1 MMKVTTQ
8 TNAKVDFQ
16 LSIGLEPP
24 TKHVDT
30 DEKVKPKSFTCK
42 MHPNKKDSAEFL
54 VKIYAFS
61 DGSPEEYIETLKQ
74 LTVVQTGQNVKR
86 NEDIVVLYKQIFE
99 GALLEAFENE
109 ISDEDPITDDVLNR
123 GRNAMT
129 KIVFPD
135 KAVRHQKKAM
145 KKIKKPM
152 KMKFREFA
160 NRMKKINEM
169 LTFFPLL
176 PDGSKPRP
184 MPNDEF
190 LELLHDALPK
200 TGYQNV
206 MQQHDYDPTLDT
218 FHNFV
223 QWVER
228 RCEPFDDREPRNKKD
243 GPMNQPIPKKK
254 PTKRKHDGNDGNNPP
269 NGERAAKKGRKYCM
283 HHKWCDHTTDEC
295 KVLKAM
301 YEKHAPT
308 KNFQHQK
315 KAHDMHMIDQAS
327 QKYSKTFLES
337 EECFAILKQQIEKI
351 NNPLFKAMKSEIRDE
366 LFMINEDDERKL
378 TNKELKEMQTGLKLN
393 KDTSNVEMDEDT
405 DNDDY

>member
-1 MMKVTTQ
+1 MKVTTT
-8 TNAKVDFQ
+8 TNSNSKVDFQ

-24 TKHVDT
+24 PKRSD
-30 DEKVKPKSFTCK
+30 DDDKVKPKSFTCK
-42 MHPNKKDSAEFL
+42 MHPGKKDSAEFL
-54 VKIYAFS
+54 VKIYSFS
-61 DGSPEEYIETLKQ
+61 DGSPEEYIETLRQ
-74 LTVVQTGQNVKR
+74 LATVQVRQNVKK
-86 NEDIVVLYKQIFE
+86 NEDVVVLYKQIFE

-109 ISDEDPITDDVLNR
+109 IPSEENAEISDEHLKK

-152 KMKFREFA
+152 KMKIREFA

-176 PDGSKPRP
+176 PDGSKPKP

-190 LELLHDALPK
+190 LELLHDTLPK

-206 MQQHDYDPTLDT
+206 MQQHDYDPTQDT

-223 QWVER
+223 QWIER

-243 GPMNQPIPKKK
+243 GPMDKPIPKKK
-254 PTKRKHDGNDGNNPP
+254 QASKRKHDGNNTPG
-269 NGERAAKKGRKYCM
+269 NGESAAKKGRKYCI

-295 KVLKAM
+295 KVIKAM
-301 YEKHAPT
+301 YQEHAPP
-308 KNFQHQK
+308 KKYAQQK
-315 KAHDMHMIDQAS
+315 KANEIHMI
-327 QKYSKTFLES
+327 QKLPRES
-337 EECFAILKQQIEKI
+337 RRISLILKSASR
-351 NNPLFKAMKSEIRDE
+351 F
-366 LFMINEDDERKL
+366 
-378 TNKELKEMQTGLKLN
+378 
-393 KDTSNVEMDEDT
+393 
-405 DNDDY
+405 

>member
-1 MMKVTTQ
+1 MKVTTQ

-176 PDGSKPRP
+176 PDGSKPKP

-200 TGYQNV
+200 SGYQNV
-206 MQQHDYDPTLDT
+206 MQQHDYDPTQDT
-218 FHNFV
+218 FHNFIT
-223 QWVER
+223 WVER
-228 RCEPFDDREPRNKKD
+228 RCEPFDDREPRNKQD
-243 GPMNQPIPKKK
+243 GNLDKPIPKKK
-254 PTKRKHDGNDGNNPP
+254 HTNKRKNDGNNQP
-269 NGERAAKKGRKYCM
+269 NKGGEPAAKKGRKFCI
-283 HHKWCDHTTDEC
+283 HHKWCDHVTDDC
-295 KVLKAM
+295 KVVKAM
-301 YEKHAPT
+301 YEKHAPP
-308 KNFQHQK
+308 KNNYQHK

-327 QKYSKTFLES
+327 KNTKDYLES
-337 EECFAILKQQIEKI
+337 EECFAILKKHVAKI
-351 NNPLFKAMKSEIRDE
+351 NNPLFKAMKSEMRE
-366 LFMINEDDERKL
+366 EFFMINDNDDGRKL
-378 TNKELKEMQTGLKLN
+378 SDKELKQMQTGLTLN
-393 KDTSNVEMDEDT
+393 KDTSNNDMDEDT
-405 DNDDY
+405 SDDDY